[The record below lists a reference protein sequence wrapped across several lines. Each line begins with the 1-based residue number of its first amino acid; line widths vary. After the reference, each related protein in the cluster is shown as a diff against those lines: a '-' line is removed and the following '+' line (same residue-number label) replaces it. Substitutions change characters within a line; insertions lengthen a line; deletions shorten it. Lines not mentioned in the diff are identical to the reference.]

1 MVRIATDICKA
12 LAFLQDHKQA
22 PVVFSD
28 ASAVDQ
34 QGVWGDNASET
45 NSDDSDIGEEDEG
58 SGPAGTSCM
67 SEGGMLPAGGAVL
80 SAYALRTIV
89 TPSNVSMDAQ
99 VGKSCG
105 VVSRGVGRG
114 VGRWAMW
121 SACHTL
127 VHV

>member
-22 PVVFSD
+22 PVFSD
-28 ASAVDQ
+28 ASAIDQ

-45 NSDDSDIGEEDEG
+45 TSNDSDIGEEDDG
-58 SGPAGTSCM
+58 SGPAGTSSM

-99 VGKSCG
+99 VGKPCG
-105 VVSRGVGRG
+105 
-114 VGRWAMW
+114 
-121 SACHTL
+121 
-127 VHV
+127 